1 MLKRLTIGSYRGLQ
15 NLTMENLG
23 RINIIIGE
31 NNSGKTSILLESIQ
45 MLDSENV
52 LSSLITISRKRET
65 PLGIVGARGRLDAF
79 DGLLY
84 SFDRSKN

>member
-31 NNSGKTSILLESIQ
+31 NNSGKISILESIQ

>member
-31 NNSGKTSILLESIQ
+31 NNSGKTSILESIQ
-45 MLDSENV
+45 MLDSENI

-65 PLGIVGARGRLDAF
+65 TTWN
-79 DGLLY
+79 
-84 SFDRSKN
+84 SRSTREIRCL